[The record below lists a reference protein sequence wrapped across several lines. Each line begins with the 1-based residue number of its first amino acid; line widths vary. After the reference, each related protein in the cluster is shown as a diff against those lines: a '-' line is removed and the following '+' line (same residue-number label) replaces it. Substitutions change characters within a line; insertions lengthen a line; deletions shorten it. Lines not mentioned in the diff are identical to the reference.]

1 LSSSLGKDSRIEI
14 DDLCAAAEER
24 ARGLG
29 HRLGAW
35 EDRSEGSVTAWRA
48 TCSTCAAVA
57 YVRIAGGL
65 LGAAG
70 EACTEPCARRH

>member
-1 LSSSLGKDSRIEI
+1 MEIE
-14 DDLCAAAEER
+14 DLCAAAEKR

-35 EDRSEGSVTAWRA
+35 EDRSERSVTARQA
-48 TCSTCAAVA
+48 TCATCAAVA
-57 YVRIAGGL
+57 YVRIEGGL

-70 EACTEPCARRH
+70 GACTAPCAGRH